1 MGVLGDSL
9 ASHGMSEFVL
19 HERLAADTVLICDLA
34 LSRALLMDDVR
45 FAWVILV
52 PRYAA
57 ATEVFE
63 LREGDRATLM
73 EEIACTARVLKNVD
87 GIQKINVGALGNIV
101 PQLHIHVVA
110 RHGRDAAWP
119 GPVWGSGAR
128 VPYAAEARDK
138 LVNLLARELRN

>member
-1 MGVLGDSL
+1 
-9 ASHGMSEFVL
+9 MSMTEFVL
-19 HERLAADTVLICDLA
+19 HERLAADTAPICDLA
-34 LSRALLMDDVR
+34 LSRALLMDDAR
-45 FAWVILV
+45 FPWVILV

-57 ATEVFE
+57 AVEVFD

-73 EEIACTARVLKNVD
+73 EEVARTAQVLRGRD

-110 RHGRDAAWP
+110 RRVQDSAWP

-128 VPYAAEARDK
+128 VPYAVEARDK